1 MNPKLIV
8 IDTNVLISA
17 VLSPEGTARKV
28 LNRVYQSF
36 KIAQSDETYQELVT
50 RISQRKFDKYISDE
64 EREDF
69 LRVVKHYSQLVKV
82 ESQVEICR
90 DVDDNKF
97 LELAI
102 DANAVFL
109 ITGDRDLLSLKSQI
123 ESQTLIVTPR
133 EFLEQYLEL

>member
-1 MNPKLIV
+1 
-8 IDTNVLISA
+8 
-17 VLSPEGTARKV
+17 
-28 LNRVYQSF
+28 
-36 KIAQSDETYQELVT
+36 
-50 RISQRKFDKYISDE
+50 
-64 EREDF
+64 
-69 LRVVKHYSQLVKV
+69 V

-102 DANAVFL
+102 DAKAMFL

-133 EFLEQYLEL
+133 EFL

>member
-1 MNPKLIV
+1 MSPKLIV

-17 VLSPEGTARKV
+17 VLSPEGTARKA
-28 LNRVYQSF
+28 LNRIYHQF

-50 RISQRKFDKYISDE
+50 RIYKRKFDKYIADE

-69 LRVVKHYSQLVKV
+69 LSVIKHYSQFVKV

-123 ESQTLIVTPR
+123 EYQNLIITPR
-133 EFLEQYLEL
+133 EFLEQ

>member
-28 LNRVYQSF
+28 LNRVYKSF

-50 RISQRKFDKYISDE
+50 RTYKHKFDKYISDE

-69 LRVVKHYSQLVKV
+69 LKVVKHYSQFVKV

-102 DANAVFL
+102 DSQAMFL
-109 ITGDRDLLSLKSQI
+109 ITGDRDLLSLKYQVESQI
-123 ESQTLIVTPR
+123 LIVTPR
-133 EFLEQYLEL
+133 EFLEQDK

>member
-17 VLSPEGTARKV
+17 VLSLEGTARKA
-28 LNRVYQSF
+28 LNRVYQCF
-36 KIAQSDETYQELVT
+36 KIVQSDETYQELVT
-50 RISQRKFDKYISDE
+50 RIYKRKFDKYISDE

-69 LRVVKHYSQLVKV
+69 LRVVQHYSQFVKV

-109 ITGDRDLLSLKSQI
+109 NYWRSRFIILKKPK
-123 ESQTLIVTPR
+123 LN
-133 EFLEQYLEL
+133 LKY

>member
-17 VLSPEGTARKV
+17 VLSPEGTARKAF
-28 LNRVYQSF
+28 NRVYQCF

-50 RISQRKFDKYISDE
+50 RISKRKFDKYISDE

-69 LRVVKHYSQLVKV
+69 LRVVKHYNQFIQV

-102 DANAVFL
+102 NSQAMFL
-109 ITGDRDLLSLKSQI
+109 ITGDCDLLSLKTQVESQI
-123 ESQTLIVTPR
+123 LIVTPR
-133 EFLEQYLEL
+133 DFLEQEK

>member
-17 VLSPEGTARKV
+17 VLTPEGTARKV
-28 LNRVYQSF
+28 LNRVYQIF

-50 RISQRKFDKYISDE
+50 RIYKRKFDKYISDQ

-69 LRVVKHYSQLVKV
+69 LRVVKHHSQFVKV

-90 DVDDNKF
+90 DIDDNKF

-102 DANAVFL
+102 DSNAVFL
-109 ITGDRDLLSLKSQI
+109 ITGDRDLLSLKAQI
-123 ESQTLIVTPR
+123 EYQKLIVTPR
-133 EFLEQYLEL
+133 EFLEE

>member
-1 MNPKLIV
+1 MSPKLIV
-8 IDTNVLISA
+8 IDTN
-17 VLSPEGTARKV
+17 
-28 LNRVYQSF
+28 
-36 KIAQSDETYQELVT
+36 D
-50 RISQRKFDKYISDE
+50 
-64 EREDF
+64 
-69 LRVVKHYSQLVKV
+69 YSQFVKV

-123 ESQTLIVTPR
+123 EYQNLIITPR
-133 EFLEQYLEL
+133 EFLEQ

>member
-28 LNRVYQSF
+28 LNRVYQQF

-50 RISQRKFDKYISDE
+50 RIYKRKFDKYISDE

-69 LRVVKHYSQLVKV
+69 LSVVKHYSQFVKV

-123 ESQTLIVTPR
+123 EYQNLIITPR
-133 EFLEQYLEL
+133 EFLEQ

>member
-1 MNPKLIV
+1 MNPNLIV

-28 LNRVYQSF
+28 LNRVYESF
-36 KIAQSDETYQELVT
+36 KIAQSHENYQELIT
-50 RISQRKFDKYISDE
+50 RIYKRKVDKYISDE
-64 EREDF
+64 ERKDF
-69 LRVVKHYSQLVKV
+69 LRVVKHYSQFVKV

-109 ITGDRDLLSLKSQI
+109 NYWRSRSIILKNPS
-123 ESQTLIVTPR
+123 
-133 EFLEQYLEL
+133 

>member
-1 MNPKLIV
+1 MNPRLIV

-17 VLSPEGTARKV
+17 ILSPEGTVRKA
-28 LNRVYQSF
+28 LNRVYQQF

-50 RISQRKFDKYISDE
+50 RIYKRKFDKYIADE

-69 LRVVKHYSQLVKV
+69 LSGVKHYSQFVKV
-82 ESQVEICR
+82 KSQVEICR
-90 DVDDNKF
+90 DMDDNKF

-133 EFLEQYLEL
+133 EFLEV

>member
-28 LNRVYQSF
+28 FNRVYESF

-50 RISQRKFDKYISDE
+50 RIYKRKFDKYISDE

-69 LRVVKHYSQLVKV
+69 LRVVKHYSQFVKV

-102 DANAVFL
+102 DAKAMFL

-133 EFLEQYLEL
+133 EFL

>member
-1 MNPKLIV
+1 MNPKLV
-8 IDTNVLISA
+8 VVDTNVLISA
-17 VLSPEGTARKV
+17 VLSPEGTARKA
-28 LNRVYQSF
+28 LNQVYQGF

-50 RISQRKFDKYISDE
+50 RIYKRKFDKYISDE

-69 LRVVKHYSQLVKV
+69 LKVVKHYSQFVQV
-82 ESQVEICR
+82 ASQVEICR

-102 DANAVFL
+102 DSKAAFL

-123 ESQTLIVTPR
+123 EYQALIVTPR
-133 EFLEQYLEL
+133 EFLEQ

>member
-8 IDTNVLISA
+8 IDTTVLISA

-28 LNRVYQSF
+28 LNRVYESF
-36 KIAQSDETYQELVT
+36 KIAQSDETYQELET
-50 RISQRKFDKYISDE
+50 RIYKRKFDKYISDE

-90 DVDDNKF
+90 DVEDNKF

-109 ITGDRDLLSLKSQI
+109 NYWRSRFIILKNPI
-123 ESQTLIVTPR
+123 
-133 EFLEQYLEL
+133 